1 MLDKIEADALALSGA
16 MTADASEAEDRSRAA
31 VLSLLRD
38 LMERAERGDVLAI
51 GVATVAANGNV
62 STSVDT
68 GHTVHGWS
76 ALLGASTVLT
86 DRLVRG
92 GVER

>member
-16 MTADASEAEDRSRAA
+16 MTTDASEAEDRSRAA

-38 LMERAERGDVLAI
+38 LIERAERGDVLAI
-51 GVATVAANGNV
+51 AVATVATDGNV
-62 STSVDT
+62 ATSVDT
-68 GHTVHGWS
+68 GHTIHGWS
-76 ALLGASTVLT
+76 ALLGASVILT
-86 DRLVRG
+86 DRLVRQ